1 MATPEYLVIFDGVCN
16 LCNASVNFII
26 RRDKRNLFRF
36 TALQS
41 DFGKR
46 MLLGV
51 KVPGD
56 FSGSVIYVEQGRV
69 YFKSSAVL
77 KILWALG
84 GAYRLWYVFIVV
96 PAFMRDFVYDVV
108 AKYRYRWFGKRAM
121 CMVPGDELKGR
132 FV

>member
-1 MATPEYLVIFDGVCN
+1 MSMYGHLIIFDGVCN
-16 LCNASVNFII
+16 LCNVSVNFVI
-26 RRDKRNLFRF
+26 RRDKRDLFRF

-41 DFGKR
+41 DMGKR
-46 MLLGV
+46 MLRGV
-51 KVPGD
+51 NVPAA

-77 KILWALG
+77 KILSALG
-84 GAYRLWYVFIVV
+84 GMYSLWYVFIVV

-108 AKYRYRWFGKRAM
+108 AKYRYRWFGKRSS
-121 CMVPGDELKGR
+121 CMVPDDVLKGR